1 MIKNNRLANFF
12 DILLSISKLQLLE
25 SLDIYYSKVAFKT
38 IATKFIDC
46 QNKSYKL

>member
-12 DILLSISKLQLLE
+12 DILLSISTLQLLE
-25 SLDIYYSKVAFKT
+25 SLDIYNSKVAFKT
-38 IATKFIDC
+38 IATILIDC